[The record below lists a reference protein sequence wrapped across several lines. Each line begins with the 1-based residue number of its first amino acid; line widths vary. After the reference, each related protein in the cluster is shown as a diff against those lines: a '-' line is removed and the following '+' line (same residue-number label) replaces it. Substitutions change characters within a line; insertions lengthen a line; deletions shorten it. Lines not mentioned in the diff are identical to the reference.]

1 MRFIIPAML
10 VAVGIIHILPLSG
23 VLSATRLFDLYG
35 ISFDDPNLEILMRH
49 RAVLFGLLG
58 MFLLSSAFLPN
69 LQLAALITGFVSV
82 VSFLYLAYSV
92 GGYNDQVNRIFTA
105 DNAALVCLLVG
116 SIAYAINYSN
126 KHFNLIKISNK
137 LQEVLDFDVQK

>member
-35 ISFDDPNLEILMRH
+35 ISFEDPNLEILMRH

-58 MFLLSSAFLPN
+58 IFLICSIFIPN
-69 LQLAALITGFVSV
+69 FQLAALIAGFVSV
-82 VSFLYLAYSV
+82 ISFLYLSYSI
-92 GGYNDQVNRIFTA
+92 GGYNDQVSRIVMA
-105 DNAALVCLLVG
+105 DKVALVCLVIG
-116 SIAYAINYSN
+116 SISYVINLL
-126 KHFNLIKISNK
+126 NLK
-137 LQEVLDFDVQK
+137 

>member
-58 MFLLSSAFLPN
+58 MFLISSAFLPN

-92 GGYNDQVNRIFTA
+92 GGYNDQVNRIVTA
-105 DNAALVCLLVG
+105 DKAALVCLLVG

-126 KHFNLIKISNK
+126 TKMT
-137 LQEVLDFDVQK
+137 

>member
-35 ISFDDPNLEILMRH
+35 ITCDDPNLEILMRH

-92 GGYNDQVNRIFTA
+92 GEYNDQVNRIVIA
-105 DNAALVCLLVG
+105 DKAALVCLLVG

-126 KHFNLIKISNK
+126 TK
-137 LQEVLDFDVQK
+137 

>member
-35 ISFDDPNLEILMRH
+35 ITFDDPNLEILMRH

-92 GGYNDQVNRIFTA
+92 GGYNDQVNRIVTA
-105 DNAALVCLLVG
+105 DKAALVCLLVG
-116 SIAYAINYSN
+116 SITYAINYSN
-126 KHFNLIKISNK
+126 TK
-137 LQEVLDFDVQK
+137 